1 MYTSYVYTMFYIIK
15 IVLILK

>member
-1 MYTSYVYTMFYIIK
+1 MFYIIK